1 MDTERL
7 ASTFVE
13 LADSLID
20 DYDVIELLQLLTE
33 RCVELLGVDAAGL
46 VLADP
51 RGSLQVAAASSE
63 QVRLVELFGLQ
74 NDEGPCRECYLTGR
88 MVGTT
93 LSGADADR
101 WPRFT
106 SEAAEAGFT
115 IVRAVPLRLRSQ
127 TIGALNLFWGGPT
140 DVRPDDLRVA
150 QALADVATIAILQER
165 LTRNRE
171 TVAAQLQAALD
182 SRIVIEQ
189 AKGVIAERRGI
200 DVGEAFALLR
210 SVARS
215 AGRRLSEVA
224 ADVVAG
230 DDSVV
235 S

>member
-7 ASTFVE
+7 ATTFVE

-46 VLADP
+46 VLADA
-51 RGSLQVAAASSE
+51 RGNLRVAAASSE
-63 QVRLVELFGLQ
+63 QARLVELFELQ
-74 NDEGPCRECYLTGR
+74 NDEGPCLDCYREGRAVGATLTENGH
-88 MVGTT
+88 
-93 LSGADADR
+93 DA

-106 SEAAEAGFT
+106 GEARSAGFE
-115 IVRAVPLRLRSQ
+115 IVQAVPLRLRAQ
-127 TIGALNLFWGGPT
+127 TIGALNLFWARPAG
-140 DVRPDDLRVA
+140 VRPDDLRVA

-171 TVAAQLQAALD
+171 VVAAQLQAALD

-189 AKGVIAERRGI
+189 AKGVIAERRQI

-210 SVARS
+210 QLARS
-215 AGRRLSEVA
+215 SGRKLSEVA
-224 ADVVAG
+224 TDVVAG
-230 DDSVV
+230 SLT
-235 S
+235 